1 MAPSFL
7 RDLRRRSKASFRT
20 DRSTDESS
28 DTNGSTPSTS
38 TLNSAGGLESTTPP
52 LTKSGSASNLQN
64 GNVPP
69 SLPPYRPTVHTSA
82 SNRYS
87 TAGSVSGMSGL
98 GSPAQNSSLPTS
110 PYAPRILSIAD
121 KTWVIGGN
129 RFRDLVGTTG

>member
-7 RDLRRRSKASFRT
+7 KDLRRRSKASFRT

-28 DTNGSTPSTS
+28 SNDTNGSTPSTS
-38 TLNSAGGLESTTPP
+38 TLNSAGDQGGTTPP

-64 GNVPP
+64 GNMPPPVP
-69 SLPPYRPTVHTSA
+69 LYRPTSQMPA

-87 TAGSVSGMSGL
+87 TIGSVSGMSGL

-110 PYAPRILSIAD
+110 PYAPKILSIAD
-121 KTWVIGGN
+121 NTWVMSCSTLSSRKIS
-129 RFRDLVGTTG
+129 